1 MRVAVYIEKFS
12 ERFPDKN
19 GSFLI
24 RLLSRTAQ
32 LYPGWEFIFI
42 TSRTSG
48 IKFTDQ
54 KNVMMVRAAP
64 ITNIPLLRKAWLDIK
79 LPAILK
85 KYGADIFIGDGVCSL
100 RTKIPQCL
108 LLTDHSQLIQH
119 EPIKTKFPAYYKKV
133 LPGFFKKAKS
143 VICFSNFVKKEI
155 VNKYGKDLYDL
166 HVIPP
171 VIEEIIAPLNETDK
185 NKIKQE
191 VTDGFEYFIYMGELH
206 AGKSL
211 TDMLRAFSIFKKMQQ
226 SNMKLVLAGKIT
238 STYKKLIGNLRTY
251 KYRDAVILKNIA
263 SHQELV
269 NLSAAAYALILPP
282 NDDLGLQLL
291 QAMRSGAPVVSVS
304 NPVACEI
311 AGDSVFY
318 FNAEE
323 YSDLAA
329 QMMRLYKDED
339 IRKDLI
345 EKAKKLTMNYNM
357 DHSAKLLGQAIEEGL
372 K

>member
-263 SHQELV
+263 SHQ
-269 NLSAAAYALILPP
+269 
-282 NDDLGLQLL
+282 LL